1 MVLCWTVEK
10 KNCLLLIRSRKI
22 CTFRTAIQKKSLIR
36 KRNYSLQP
44 GIRWSTPKLLTSAC
58 KMAACRNK
66 SKLQI
71 HSANSHRIS
80 NNINFELNGYFQ

>member
-22 CTFRTAIQKKSLIR
+22 C
-36 KRNYSLQP
+36 SLQP
-44 GIRWSTPKLLTSAC
+44 GVRWSTPKLLTSAC